1 MALEVILKQPVHGL
15 GAEADLVKVK
25 PGYARNFLIPRGLAV
40 TATAASKKFVEDL
53 KRKRAARE
61 AAELNDANEKAK
73 ALNKVTLTFQ
83 MEANEQGKI
92 FGAVTAQ
99 DISERLAKLGHD
111 IDKKKIAAKP
121 IKDEGDHEVTIALG
135 HGVSAKIK
143 VVLQVNKPEAAA
155 EEEEASKKKKARPAK
170 AKAAKAEE
178 A

>member
-61 AAELNDANEKAK
+61 AAELNEANEKAT

-99 DISERLAKLGHD
+99 DIAERLATLGHS
-111 IDKKKIAAKP
+111 IDKKKIGAKP
-121 IKDEGDHEVTIALG
+121 IKDEGPHEVVITLG

-143 VVLQVNKPEAAA
+143 VVLQVNKPAVA
-155 EEEEASKKKKARPAK
+155 EEEEAPKKKKARTAK
-170 AKAAKAEE
+170 AKAAEAAE

>member
-40 TATAASKKFVEDL
+40 AATAASKKFVEDL

-61 AAELNDANEKAK
+61 AAELNEAQEKAA

-99 DISERLAKLGHD
+99 EISDRLATLGHT
-111 IDKKKIAAKP
+111 IDKKKIGTKP
-121 IKDEGDHEVTIALG
+121 LKEEGDHEVTITLG
-135 HGVSAKIK
+135 HGISARIK
-143 VVLQVNKPEAAA
+143 VVLQVNKPAAQ
-155 EEEEASKKKKARPAK
+155 EEEAPKKKKARTSK
-170 AKAAKAEE
+170 AKAAESPE
-178 A
+178 S